1 MAKKTKAQEFM
12 DEVTDLIKKYN
23 IPCMAVVAD
32 PDVQRTGVIIDNR
45 EEMIPINKAVL
56 MDAMVNASKQF
67 MNIVFDAVATVIALS
82 PTSFHNEFESH
93 IRKLKEIDIQ
103 QKKGKNIIKNT
114 AEA

>member
-1 MAKKTKAQEFM
+1 MTKKTKAQEFM

-23 IPCMAVVAD
+23 IPCMAILAD

-45 EEMIPINKAVL
+45 EEMTSINKLVL
-56 MDAMVNASKQF
+56 MDAMVNASKKF
-67 MNIVFDAVATVIALS
+67 MDIVFDAVATIIAIS
-82 PTSFHNEFESH
+82 PSSLHNEFESH
-93 IRKLKEIDIQ
+93 IRKLREIDIQ

>member
-1 MAKKTKAQEFM
+1 M
-12 DEVTDLIKKYN
+12 D
-23 IPCMAVVAD
+23 
-32 PDVQRTGVIIDNR
+32 
-45 EEMIPINKAVL
+45 
-56 MDAMVNASKQF
+56 
-67 MNIVFDAVATVIALS
+67 IVFDAVATIIALS